1 MIKDTLVQFE
11 KTLGNMLK
19 ILDKAQEFCLV
30 KKIEPSILLNSR
42 LAPDQFHFTRQIQI
56 ASDTAK
62 FMAAKLSNKTPP
74 AFEDNEV
81 TIEELKTRIEK
92 TINYISGF
100 SAADFKGSEDIRTTN
115 PRMPGKFLPGN
126 EYFFQHALPNFFFH
140 TTTAYA
146 ILRHNGVDLG
156 KKDFLG
162 TINYRDL

>member
-1 MIKDTLVQFE
+1 MIKDTLNQFE

-19 ILDKAQEFCLV
+19 VLDKAQEFCLA

-100 SAADFKGSEDIRTTN
+100 NPSDFKGYEDIRTTN

-140 TTTAYA
+140 MTTAYA